1 VDVRCRGIAPL
12 GAEGEQESAMPNLY
26 KRGETWWARFKV
38 RGIEYRRS
46 LRTSTRSDAER
57 RLKALKKDIEEE
69 ARFGILPPQSWQDV
83 VLSWSAHATGDLS
96 PKTLK
101 RYLVSLRQCDQWLHG
116 EQIQRIDIQKLR
128 EMVKGRKVAGAS
140 TATIRRDL
148 TAISSVID
156 HAIDEGWAEENPTLT
171 LRHRRMREKRDPI
184 VLPDE
189 AEIALVKSA
198 APSRFA
204 DAMDFARET
213 GMREDEIFGLTWKQ
227 LRDDITIY
235 GKRNRL
241 RVIPYTRRAKKIAE
255 RQPRHIKS
263 QYVFWHSDGERW
275 KSPASRFGDIRRR
288 VARKAAQAGDGFTGF
303 RFHDLR
309 HLYAVEYL
317 KAGKGSLYDLQHLLG
332 HASVKTTEIYLAFLT
347 PEQKKAAMHG
357 VAQKAAQKQRFTEN
371 G

>member
-1 VDVRCRGIAPL
+1 
-12 GAEGEQESAMPNLY
+12 MPNLY
-26 KRGETWWARFKV
+26 KRGNTWWARFKV
-38 RGIEYRRS
+38 SGREYRHS
-46 LRTSTRSDAER
+46 LRTAVRSEAER
-57 RLKALKKDIEEE
+57 RLKALKRDVENE
-69 ARFGILPPQSWQDV
+69 ARFGILPPQTWQAV
-83 VLSWSAHATGDLS
+83 VLSWSAHATGDLA

-101 RYLVSLRQCDQWLHG
+101 RYLTSLKQVRPWLDG
-116 EQIQRIDIQKLR
+116 VEIQRIDSSKLR
-128 EMVKGRKVAGAS
+128 EMVKGRRVNGAG

-189 AEIALVKSA
+189 EEIALVKASA
-198 APSRFA
+198 PARFA

-213 GMREDEIFGLTWKQ
+213 GMREDEIFGLKWKQ
-227 LRDDITIY
+227 IGSDDITIY

-241 RVIPYTRRAKKIAE
+241 RVIPLSRRARKIAE
-255 RQPRHIKS
+255 RQARHIRS
-263 QYVFWHSDGERW
+263 PFVFYHGDGERW

-288 VARKAAQAGDGFTGF
+288 VARKAAHGFRGF
-303 RFHDLR
+303 RFHDFR

-317 KAGKGSLYDLQHLLG
+317 KAGKGSLYDLQQLLG

-357 VAQKAAQKQRFTEN
+357 VAQKRAQQQRFSEN
-371 G
+371 KP

>member
-1 VDVRCRGIAPL
+1 
-12 GAEGEQESAMPNLY
+12 MPNLY

-46 LRTSTRSDAER
+46 LRTSVRTDAER

-69 ARFGILPPQSWQDV
+69 ARFGIIAPQTWQDV
-83 VLSWSAHATGDLS
+83 VLSWNTHATDLA

-101 RYLVSLRQCDQWLHG
+101 RYLVSLKQCEKWLTG
-116 EQIQRIDIQKLR
+116 VQIQRIDIAKLR
-128 EMVKGRKVAGAS
+128 EMVKGRRIMGAS

-148 TAISSVID
+148 TAISGVID
-156 HAIDEGWAEENPTLT
+156 HAIDEGWTDENPTLT

-189 AEIALVKSA
+189 AEILMVKEA

-204 DAMDFARET
+204 DAMDFSRET
-213 GMREDEIFGLTWKQ
+213 GMREDEVFGLKWQQ
-227 LRDDITIY
+227 LKSDITIY

-241 RVIPYTRRAKKIAE
+241 RVIPYTRRAQKIAE
-255 RQPRHIKS
+255 RQARHIKS
-263 QYVFWHSDGERW
+263 PFVFYHGEGERW

-288 VARKAAQAGDGFTGF
+288 VARKAAHGFTGF

-317 KAGKGSLYDLQHLLG
+317 KAGRGSLYDLQQLLG

-357 VAQKAAQKQRFTEN
+357 VAQKRAQQQRFAEN
-371 G
+371 KS

>member
-1 VDVRCRGIAPL
+1 
-12 GAEGEQESAMPNLY
+12 MPNLY

-38 RGIEYRRS
+38 GGVEYRRS
-46 LRTSTRSDAER
+46 LRTSVRSDAER
-57 RLKALKKDIEEE
+57 RLRALKKDIEEE
-69 ARFGILPPQSWQDV
+69 ARFGITPPQIWQAV
-83 VLSWSAHATGDLS
+83 VLSWNTHAIGDLS
-96 PKTLK
+96 PKTRK
-101 RYLVSLRQCDQWLHG
+101 RYLTSLNQVRPWLDG
-116 EQIQRIDIQKLR
+116 LEIRRIDIAKLR
-128 EMVKGRKVAGAS
+128 EMVKGRRVSGAT

-156 HAIDEGWAEENPTLT
+156 HAIDEGWTDENPTLT

-189 AEIALVKSA
+189 AEIALVKAA

-204 DAMDFARET
+204 DAIDFARET

-227 LRDDITIY
+227 LQSDITIY

-241 RVIPYTRRAKKIAE
+241 RVIPYSRKAKQIAE
-255 RQPRHIKS
+255 RQARHIKS
-263 QYVFWHSDGERW
+263 PFVFYHGDGERW

-288 VARKAAQAGDGFTGF
+288 VARKAAQAGGGFRGF

-317 KAGKGSLYDLQHLLG
+317 KAGRGSLYDLQRLLG

-347 PEQKKAAMHG
+347 PEDAKAAMHG
-357 VAQKAAQKQRFTEN
+357 AAQKRAQKQRFSEN
-371 G
+371 GA

>member
-1 VDVRCRGIAPL
+1 
-12 GAEGEQESAMPNLY
+12 MPNLY
-26 KRGETWWARFKV
+26 KRGNTWWARFKV
-38 RGIEYRRS
+38 SGREYRHS
-46 LRTSTRSDAER
+46 LRTAVRSEAER
-57 RLKALKKDIEEE
+57 RLKALKRDVENE
-69 ARFGILPPQSWQDV
+69 ARFGILPPQTWQAV
-83 VLSWSAHATGDLS
+83 VLSWSAHATGDLA

-101 RYLVSLRQCDQWLHG
+101 RYLTSLKQVRPWLDG
-116 EQIQRIDIQKLR
+116 VEIQRIDISKLR
-128 EMVKGRKVAGAS
+128 EMVKGRRVNGAG

-189 AEIALVKSA
+189 EEIALVKASA
-198 APSRFA
+198 PARFA

-213 GMREDEIFGLTWKQ
+213 GMREDEIFGLKWKQ
-227 LRDDITIY
+227 IGSDDITIY

-241 RVIPYTRRAKKIAE
+241 RVIPLSRRARKIAE
-255 RQPRHIKS
+255 RQARHIRS
-263 QYVFWHSDGERW
+263 PFVFYHGDGERW

-288 VARKAAQAGDGFTGF
+288 VARKAAHGFRGF
-303 RFHDLR
+303 RFHDFR

-317 KAGKGSLYDLQHLLG
+317 KAGKGSLYDLQQLLG

-357 VAQKAAQKQRFTEN
+357 VAQKRAQQQRFSEN
-371 G
+371 KP